1 MKYKRVEMNEIDLLS
16 NFSKEQLEEILKI
29 QIQEENYEGA
39 KVVKSAIDQYDDTT
53 FDYYFEVD
61 EDCEED
67 EDQENEDDI

>member
-16 NFSKEQLEEILKI
+16 NFTKEQLEEILKI

-53 FDYYFEVD
+53 FDYYFG
-61 EDCEED
+61 ED
-67 EDQENEDDI
+67 EDDENEDDI